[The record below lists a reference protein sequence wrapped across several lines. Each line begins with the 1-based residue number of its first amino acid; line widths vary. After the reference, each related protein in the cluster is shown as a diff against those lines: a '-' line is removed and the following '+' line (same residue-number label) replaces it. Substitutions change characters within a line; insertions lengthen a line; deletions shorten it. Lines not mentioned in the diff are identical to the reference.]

1 MSSHIGFITIDV
13 NDMDVA
19 SEFWSQALQAT
30 SIDDNPTF
38 RKLII
43 PGSQLAIFL
52 QLVPEPKASKTRMH
66 LDLVSDDVDAEATRL
81 QKLGAKIQRKPATEG
96 FKFAV
101 MQDPFG
107 NEFCILSS

>member
-1 MSSHIGFITIDV
+1 MSHIGFITIDV
-13 NDMDVA
+13 NDMQVA
-19 SEFWSQALQAT
+19 SKFWSETLDAT

-43 PGSQLAIFL
+43 PRSELAIFL
-52 QLVPEPKASKTRMH
+52 QLVPESKTSKTRMH
-66 LDLVSDDVDAEATRL
+66 LDLVSDDVDAEAARIE
-81 QKLGAKIQRKPATEG
+81 KLGAKIQRKPATDG